1 MKRIIVMGVFLLC
14 WISVNAQEKIAYSKV
29 IKADSIS
36 SEGIFVSIKEWLSM
50 EFKKGNNAIELEDKE
65 AGLIVA
71 NTSSG
76 YKKNGLSYVW
86 TEGFINYK
94 INIQIREGR
103 FKVTITNFQL
113 KCKEN
118 NYGERIGILTVA
130 EESNYTGLGKK
141 QCNEVW
147 NDMKTKVQGISESW
161 FKSFETIDFSN
172 YKQDTSDDW

>member
-71 NTSSG
+71 NASSG
-76 YKKNGLSYVW
+76 YKKMVFLMFGPRDLL
-86 TEGFINYK
+86 IIK
-94 INIQIREGR
+94 
-103 FKVTITNFQL
+103 
-113 KCKEN
+113 
-118 NYGERIGILTVA
+118 
-130 EESNYTGLGKK
+130 
-141 QCNEVW
+141 
-147 NDMKTKVQGISESW
+147 
-161 FKSFETIDFSN
+161 
-172 YKQDTSDDW
+172 